1 VRDPHNLRHLDRALH
16 EAEREGVDV
25 VVPTVIVE
33 RGLAASGSNPNFTPD
48 AQGIFTAVV
57 DLAERLGK
65 SVVPLVLSSNDAFF
79 AIARTAQELGATEV
93 VLGRSGKLS
102 PELQAESF
110 ALRWGAVEP
119 DPDRRMVVR
128 VASEREDLTLR
139 AVTRAP
145 RHEPRI
151 RAHAAGAASSS
162 HHPFGL

>member
-1 VRDPHNLRHLDRALH
+1 VGWR
-16 EAEREGVDV
+16 
-25 VVPTVIVE
+25 
-33 RGLAASGSNPNFTPD
+33 ASGSNPNFTPD

-93 VLGRSGKLS
+93 VPRQVRQAVARA
-102 PELQAESF
+102 PAESF

-128 VASEREDLTLR
+128 VASEREDLRYEL
-139 AVTRAP
+139 
-145 RHEPRI
+145 
-151 RAHAAGAASSS
+151 
-162 HHPFGL
+162 